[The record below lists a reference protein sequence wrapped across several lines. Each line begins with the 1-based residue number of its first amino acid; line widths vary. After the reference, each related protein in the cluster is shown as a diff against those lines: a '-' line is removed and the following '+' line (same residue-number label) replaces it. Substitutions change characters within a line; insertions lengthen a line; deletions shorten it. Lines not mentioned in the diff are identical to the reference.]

1 MTDDDIQDSIKSVL
15 IAEDD
20 DDDYAFIREAIL
32 HNRLTIKI
40 SRAENGD
47 VLIKILDENS
57 PDLLF
62 LDISMPC
69 RDGRQCLKE
78 IRSNKKF
85 DLLPIIMYTAL
96 RHDQDI
102 DYCFREGANLYAL
115 KPSSFDELTALIRNI
130 LTIDWKRTQYYP
142 PINQFVI

>member
-1 MTDDDIQDSIKSVL
+1 MEHDENKNMVEKVI

-20 DDDYAFIREAIL
+20 DDDFSIIKDAIL
-32 HNRLTIKI
+32 HHRLTIKI
-40 SRAENGD
+40 TRAENGD
-47 VLIKILDENS
+47 VLIKILDEDS

-69 RDGRQCLKE
+69 RDGKQCLKE

-85 DLLPIIMYTAL
+85 DLLPIIMYTSMSNS
-96 RHDQDI
+96 QDVEF
-102 DYCFREGANLYAL
+102 CFREGANLYAL
-115 KPSSFDELTALIRNI
+115 KPSSFAELTSMIKNI
-130 LTIDWKRTQYYP
+130 FEIDWRKSLYYP